1 MLLQLIFQISS
12 AALLA
17 LLINFLGK
25 ISRKLGYANFS
36 EITAEGFLGYNIV
49 FRILSPAVFISIF
62 TTLLYILGLEEFIKN
77 IWLIA
82 VWYSI
87 FSLGIVMVLN
97 RLPLINKPLY
107 FAVQIGAVGL
117 AYVFYSLALGRGLEF
132 VLPDNANFR
141 TELWFVILI
150 FFYSLL
156 NSYEPDETGYY
167 NRRKKLI
174 QRKYKMLS
182 RQYGRIVGEL
192 AKEDEFIKALIY
204 SVMIVED
211 LNRNK
216 IVRAFER
223 WLFRFGLSK
232 STGIMQVVS
241 EKPLSDEESI
251 GLGVQKIFD
260 LYQRYKDGS
269 DDNYDLIRKIVDDY
283 NVGSSYLEAVTNVYG
298 EIAGPYDL
306 YKKRCGK
313 EATSVLGDQTGLEG
327 FETMKDFG
335 AFLDFLEKGA
345 DEIKGL
351 VKAEKQKMA
360 KQKVEE
366 MIEGTES

>member
-25 ISRKLGYANFS
+25 ISRRLGYTNFS
-36 EITAEGFLGYNIV
+36 DITAEGFLGYNIV
-49 FRILSPAVFISIF
+49 FRILSPAVFISLF
-62 TTLLYILGLEEFIKN
+62 TIPLYILGLEEFIKN

-82 VWYSI
+82 VWYAI
-87 FSLGIVMVLN
+87 FSFGIVMVLN

-107 FAVQIGAVGL
+107 FAVQIGAIGL
-117 AYVFYSLALGRGLEF
+117 AYAFYSLALSRGLEF

-156 NSYEPDETGYY
+156 NSYEPDVTGYY
-167 NRRKKLI
+167 NRREKLI
-174 QRKYKMLS
+174 QRKYKTLS
-182 RQYGRIVGEL
+182 RRYGRIVNEL
-192 AKEDEFIKALIY
+192 SKEDEFIKDLIY

-216 IVRAFER
+216 VIRTLER
-223 WLFRFGLSK
+223 WLFPFGLSK

-251 GLGVQKIFD
+251 RLGVQKILD
-260 LYQRYKDGS
+260 LYSRYKDES
-269 DDNYDLIRKIVDDY
+269 NDNYNLIRRIVDDY

-298 EIAGPYDL
+298 EIAGSYNL
-306 YKKRCGK
+306 YKKRCVK
-313 EATSVLGDQTGLEG
+313 EGASAPGDQTGFGGLEN
-327 FETMKDFG
+327 MKDFG
-335 AFLDFLEKGA
+335 AFLDFLEKAAG
-345 DEIKGL
+345 EIKEL
-351 VKAEKQKMA
+351 VKNEKQKLA

-366 MIEGTES
+366 MIEK